1 MLFTITAAVRL
12 SCSVAINWKR
22 ASERFPQASR
32 AGFAGADS
40 QHRFSFQLEFYMF
53 EKTFSVARKYGTRVA
68 AVPAVAI
75 MAMGNA
81 HAVLPTEVET
91 ALGSLSTDALKVAGI
106 VLAAIVAVYAFKFIR
121 KGL

>member
-1 MLFTITAAVRL
+1 
-12 SCSVAINWKR
+12 
-22 ASERFPQASR
+22 
-32 AGFAGADS
+32 
-40 QHRFSFQLEFYMF
+40 MF